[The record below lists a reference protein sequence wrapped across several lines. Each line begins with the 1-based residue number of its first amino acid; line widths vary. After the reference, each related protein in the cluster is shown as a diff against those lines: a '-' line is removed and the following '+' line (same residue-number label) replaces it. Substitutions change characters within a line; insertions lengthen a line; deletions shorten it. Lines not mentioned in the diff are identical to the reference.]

1 MIEQK
6 LFELGECK
14 FASTDDA
21 TRSFSGYGAV
31 FGNVDSYGDM
41 LVPGSFKRTL
51 AEAKK
56 ANATPLMFL
65 NHDMHSLPIGRWT
78 AMSED
83 DFGLKVEGHFLDTQ
97 AGRDAYTAAKAN
109 AISGLSIG
117 YRAHD
122 IVMGKN
128 VDEPRRTLKSVDLFE
143 VSLVT
148 FPANTSARVQS
159 VKSML
164 SEADPET
171 VLINL
176 GMSLDEAKAFLATVQ
191 QTVEA
196 KYHDAAVE
204 VAARNLLL
212 KLQGD

>member
-1 MIEQK
+1 M
-6 LFELGECK
+6 GECK
-14 FASTDDA
+14 FAATDD
-21 TRSFSGYGAV
+21 TSLSFSGYGAV
-31 FGNVDSYGDM
+31 FGNEDSYGDV

-56 ANATPLMFL
+56 SNTAPLMFL

-83 DFGLKVEGHFLDTQ
+83 DIGLKVEGEFLDTQ
-97 AGRDAYTAAKAN
+97 AGRDAYIASKAN

-117 YRAHD
+117 YRAREV
-122 IVMGKN
+122 VMGKN
-128 VDEPRRTLKSVDLFE
+128 SDEARRTLKSVDLFE

-148 FPANTSARVQS
+148 FPANTSARIQS
-159 VKSML
+159 VKSIL
-164 SEADPET
+164 ADADPET

-176 GMSLDEAKAFLATVQ
+176 GMSLDEAKTFLATVQ
-191 QTVEA
+191 QTIEA
-196 KYHDAAVE
+196 KYHEAAVE
-204 VAARNLLL
+204 VAARNLLS